1 MLNFSNTSKKTKL
14 LLIAILSGVALIT
27 VAGIII
33 GCLFFTSSSVDISD
47 YVEIVNIRG
56 YNGSGE
62 FDVSFDYVELAKDL
76 GFENMD
82 IIHNMKKAQEENGYT
97 DSYMVRN
104 YWEVTEGSNA
114 EVDKVRAFFDSIELD
129 SVNDGELS
137 NADLA
142 IVRINIFPLS
152 EYAEKLTSTQI
163 TQKVKGLKEPVMI
176 ELDFDCEFIGYN
188 GSGSAE
194 CYVKG
199 EYAEWQNYVSFEYD
213 GEGRLSNGNE
223 ISVTAYVDSYVYDVL
238 EEGYFLPE
246 SVTKEFIVK
255 NLTIPLTLENCTD
268 DIIDQAEKIIQEAV
282 VLADTTLVSRVSM
295 VYFVEGYYS
304 NSIVVALEFPDEN
317 EGKTWNHIRYLDEVG
332 VTEDGE
338 LKYSSIEHVLSG
350 NGHSAESQA
359 HQIEWCGDFDYC
371 TLTKLR

>member
-33 GCLFFTSSSVDISD
+33 GCMFFTSSGTDLSD

-62 FDVSFDYVELAKDL
+62 FDVSFNYVELAKDL

-97 DSYMVRN
+97 DSYMVEN
-104 YWEVTEGSNA
+104 NLGVTEASNA
-114 EVDKVRAFFDSIELD
+114 EFEEAKALFDSIELE
-129 SVNDGELS
+129 SVNNGELS
-137 NADLA
+137 NGDLA
-142 IVRINIFPLS
+142 VARITVFPLS

-163 TQKVKGLKEPVMI
+163 TQKVKGLKDPVMI
-176 ELDFDCEFIGYN
+176 ELDFDCSFVGYN

-194 CYVKG
+194 CSVIG
-199 EYAEWQNYVSFEYD
+199 EYAEWQDYVTFEYE
-213 GEGRLSNGNE
+213 GEGNLSNGNK
-223 ISVTAYVDSYVYDVL
+223 ICVTAYVDSYAYDVL
-238 EEGYFLPE
+238 EEGHFLPE
-246 SVTKEFIVK
+246 SVTKEFTVK

-268 DIIDQAEKIIQEAV
+268 DIIDQAEKIIQEEV
-282 VLADTTLVSRVSM
+282 ILADTTLVSRVSM

-304 NSIVVALEFPDEN
+304 NAIVVALEFPDEN

-338 LKYSSIEHVLSG
+338 LKYSRIGHVLSG
-350 NGHSAESQA
+350 NGFTAKGQA
-359 HQIEWCGDFDYC
+359 DRIEWCDDFDYC